1 MMHDARSHCWSPVP
15 RAGRLSERT
24 RRACVRFPDR
34 LKAVLQQIA
43 AALVLF
49 SLAIAVVAHAEDKP
63 RVPWWERCKQPLS
76 PQVERALADVAAKMT
91 PLRRKDIAEHMDE
104 VMESLFQTTGLTDEA
119 KQKAIKDAAAAAL
132 EETMKPFLN
141 AVTETNRVRLTA
153 TGAIPTVASM
163 SNWPIEQAALA
174 RMVRGCKL
182 PDQQPVWTAA
192 LKANLSADQ
201 LAKWDKLVT
210 EKRKA
215 RDEAITS
222 LLKQW
227 QDTYRDMGTQLME
240 MRIKAMASELKLDDN
255 RMRKLRDAAA
265 DVVDRICKEE
275 VSRATESLRFEI
287 DKRFQESQ
295 ARSRGTFNGYP
306 IEMNP
311 AHDAEWLQ
319 AVARIVK
326 PDELAKWERHLA
338 EEKAK
343 FDKEIPNLLKGSIDQ
358 LAVQWKAGL
367 DMVTSNLIITLGLS
381 EERAKALE
389 PAAKAA
395 MERAEKTYVRLA
407 KEQLDKV
414 DNAYRE
420 QILKQGRFYIPLE
433 DSDLPQNDP
442 SFKEALQQLLSP
454 DEKKRLAAAQDER
467 NARRVRSLGQIMI
480 AEMDKRVAFTG
491 SQRERLQPIAGRL
504 LKNVEEL
511 FPANRINYGYNF
523 GLEKFFAAGLSATD
537 AELKAILDSVQLER
551 WREVCKAS
559 TTANDQRRGITAG
572 VVTTAAAKEP
582 QRKPEPEDVEM
593 QISDYLQK
601 KTVAERK
608 RLLELMV
615 VQAEDATRV
624 AALPADVSANLQTA
638 ARGAVERA
646 LATWK
651 SNTERNLR
659 SNIQGVTPGNVK
671 QRLASMEGYYYER
684 NDNSTAGTQSV
695 WKKTVAAKLNDAQ
708 RAAWQKEVDARKD
721 YQWRAVA
728 SAVLAEF
735 DRRIVLTT
743 EQWNK
748 LEPVLAQIVKDY
760 SQDIE
765 NYFSNTTPWYL
776 QTYSTLL
783 PVAGVPEKELK
794 TILSK
799 SQWDRWSGE
808 DLANAMNYWENIEQN
823 HKSRVKQVK

>member
-1 MMHDARSHCWSPVP
+1 
-15 RAGRLSERT
+15 
-24 RRACVRFPDR
+24 
-34 LKAVLQQIA
+34 
-43 AALVLF
+43 
-49 SLAIAVVAHAEDKP
+49 
-63 RVPWWERCKQPLS
+63 
-76 PQVERALADVAAKMT
+76 
-91 PLRRKDIAEHMDE
+91 
-104 VMESLFQTTGLTDEA
+104 
-119 KQKAIKDAAAAAL
+119 
-132 EETMKPFLN
+132 
-141 AVTETNRVRLTA
+141 
-153 TGAIPTVASM
+153 VASM
-163 SNWPIEQAALA
+163 SNWPIEQAAVA

-182 PDQQPVWTAA
+182 PDEQPAWTAA
-192 LKANLSADQ
+192 LKANLSVEQ
-201 LAKWDKLVT
+201 LVKWEKLVT
-210 EKRKA
+210 EKRTA
-215 RDEAITS
+215 RDEAIAS

-227 QDTYRDMGTQLME
+227 QDNYRDMGTQVME
-240 MRIKAMASELKLDDN
+240 MRIKAMSSELKLDEE

-265 DVVDRICKEE
+265 DVVDRICKDE

-295 ARSRGTFNGYP
+295 ARSRGTFNGYQ
-306 IEMNP
+306 IEMDP
-311 AHDAEWLQ
+311 ARDAEWLL

-326 PDELAKWERHLA
+326 PDELSKWEKHLA
-338 EEKAK
+338 DEKAK

-358 LAVQWKAGL
+358 LATQWKAGL
-367 DMVTSNLIITLGLS
+367 DMETSNLIITLGLS
-381 EERAKALE
+381 EERAKKLE

-395 MERAEKTYVRLA
+395 MERAEQTYIRLA

-433 DSDLPQNDP
+433 DNDLPQNDP
-442 SFKEALQQLLSP
+442 AFKEALQNLLSP
-454 DEKKRLAAAQDER
+454 DEKQRLAAAQEER
-467 NARRVRSLGQIMI
+467 KARRVCSLGQIMV
-480 AEMDKRVAFTG
+480 AEMDKRVAFTT
-491 SQRERLQPIAGRL
+491 SQRAQLLPIAERL

-511 FPANRINYGYNF
+511 FPANRNNYGYNF

-537 AELKAILDSVQLER
+537 AELRAILDPVQFAR

-559 TTANDQRRGITAG
+559 TTANDQRRGLIAG
-572 VVTTAAAKEP
+572 VVTTAESKGP

-593 QISDYLQK
+593 HISDHLQK

-624 AALPADVSANLQTA
+624 ASLSADVSAHLQTA

-695 WKKTVAAKLNDAQ
+695 WKKTVAAKLNETQ
-708 RAAWQKEVDARKD
+708 RTVWQKEVDARKD

-728 SAVLAEF
+728 SVVLAEF

-743 EQWNK
+743 EQWSK
-748 LEPVLAQIVKDY
+748 LEQVLTQIVKDY

-765 NYFSNTTPWYL
+765 NYFSSTTPWYL

-823 HKSRVKQVK
+823 HKNRVKQPK